1 MKNKNIPKTD
11 SIQQLADFWDTHDL
25 TDFEDELE
33 EVDEP
38 VFELSA
44 QLLIALAPG
53 ELETLN
59 TLAQSRGMSP
69 ENLIREWVVER
80 IDQIHVT

>member
-1 MKNKNIPKTD
+1 MKSKNIPKTD
-11 SIQQLADFWDTHDL
+11 SIQQPTDFWDMHDL

-38 VFELSA
+38 VFELSVR
-44 QLLIALAPG
+44 LFVPLAPG

-59 TLAQSRGMSP
+59 TLAQSRRMS
-69 ENLIREWVVER
+69 LK
-80 IDQIHVT
+80 T